1 MKEYNRKISWRKVKS
16 AGESL
21 AFTGILAYAALAP
34 KLPFLC
40 KFANGLA
47 RPNERGFF
55 RLVFS
60 KIQVTME
67 RKFLQLDNTPN
78 NMARRLLIAGNWKMN
93 LTLSASLELAEG
105 LKKAASAISEVDIA
119 VCPPSVYVQPVAAA
133 LKGSNIGIG
142 AQNIYF
148 EKEGAYTGE
157 ISAGMLKD
165 IGCQYVILGHSERRN
180 ILGESSEQVNLKTRA
195 ALAAGLIP
203 IVCVGELL
211 KERKAGTTV
220 EVVCRQFDGS
230 FSSVSAEDMK
240 KCVIAYEPVWAIG
253 TGEVAT
259 PEQAEE
265 AHVAI
270 RKMIEKNYNKEVAEA
285 VRIQYGGSV
294 NDKNAKEI
302 LAKPNVDGAL
312 VGGASLKVEPFMG
325 IIKPA

>member
-1 MKEYNRKISWRKVKS
+1 M
-16 AGESL
+16 
-21 AFTGILAYAALAP
+21 T
-34 KLPFLC
+34 
-40 KFANGLA
+40 
-47 RPNERGFF
+47 
-55 RLVFS
+55 
-60 KIQVTME
+60 
-67 RKFLQLDNTPN
+67 
-78 NMARRLLIAGNWKMN
+78 RRLLIAGNWKMN

-105 LKKAASAISEVDIA
+105 LKKAASGITDVDIA
-119 VCPPSVYVQPVAAA
+119 VCPPSVYIQPVAAV
-133 LKGSNIGIG
+133 LKGSNIGVG
-142 AQNIYF
+142 GQNLYF
-148 EKEGAYTGE
+148 EKEGAFTGE

-180 ILGESSEQVNLKTRA
+180 ILGESSEHVNLKLRA
-195 ALAAGLIP
+195 ALATGLIP

-230 FSSVSAEDMK
+230 FSGVSAEDMK

-259 PEQAEE
+259 PDQAEE
-265 AHVAI
+265 VHAAI
-270 RKMIEKNYNKEVAEA
+270 RKMIEKNYNKEVAET

-325 IIKPA
+325 IVKPS